1 MYHASLTVFSLQG
14 FTFLFVFRN
23 ETFPDIPEK
32 HPVQDKVDDQ
42 QSSEYQARVIMHGY
56 PLVTGDAKVSSPAAS
71 PPPRRGEQNTGQ
83 ARR

>member
-1 MYHASLTVFSLQG
+1 MDHDSLTIFSLKV
-14 FTFLFVFRN
+14 FTFLFAFRN

-56 PLVTGDAKVSSPAAS
+56 PLVAGDTKI
-71 PPPRRGEQNTGQ
+71 R
-83 ARR
+83 